1 MSTHPYRGP
10 VRAVIFDWAGTAV
23 DFGSRAP
30 AIAFQ
35 QVFAAEGVP
44 ITLDEARVPM
54 GMGKRDHIRAV
65 SRLASVAERWRRA
78 RGAPCEE
85 LDVDRMYAS
94 FVPIQI
100 ACLAA
105 HADLV
110 PGTLETVAALR
121 ARGIRI
127 GSTTGYSREMMDV
140 LVPEALRRGFA
151 PDAVACASDVVEA
164 RPSPLMCYR
173 AALDLGVW
181 PLAACI
187 KVDDT
192 LPGIDEGLNAGMWTV
207 GVTLSGNEL
216 GLDADEV
223 SRLPAS
229 ELDVWRKR
237 AERRM
242 LDAGAHFVI
251 DGVGDL
257 VRCVDDVAR
266 RLAAGERP

>member
-1 MSTHPYRGP
+1 MSTRDYRGP
-10 VRAVIFDWAGTAV
+10 VRAVIFDWAGTVV

-44 ITLDEARVPM
+44 ISLEEARVPM

-65 SRLASVAERWRRA
+65 SQLAAVAERWRGVHGRT
-78 RGAPCEE
+78 CDEVE
-85 LDVDRMYAS
+85 VDRMYAS

-100 ACLAA
+100 ACLAD
-105 HADLV
+105 HAEV
-110 PGTLETVAALR
+110 IPGTLATVAALR
-121 ARGIRI
+121 ERDIRI

-140 LVPEALRRGFA
+140 LVPEAARRGFA
-151 PDAVACASDVVEA
+151 PDAMACASDVSVA

-173 AALDLGVW
+173 VALDLGVW
-181 PLAACI
+181 PLAACV

-192 LPGIDEGLNAGMWTV
+192 IPGIEEGLNAGMWTV
-207 GVTLSGNEL
+207 GVTLTGNEL
-216 GLDADEV
+216 GLGPEEV
-223 SRLPAS
+223 ARLPAS
-229 ELDVWRKR
+229 ELDVWRHR

-251 DGVGDL
+251 DGVADL
-257 VRCVDDVAR
+257 PRCVDEVAQ